1 MIISFTENQDVNFDA
16 ILGELC
22 DLEMQLNTTEH
33 ELDRNN
39 MGLVKDEHRDSGNDL
54 AQSEL
59 DALAS
64 EITQSLGFR
73 HSLPYGDL
81 ELLHDQFLTRRG
93 SCSDAHD
100 SGETDSAFSENAS
113 LPSSESFT
121 SMVTVSSSA
130 EASSSGSGDSGS
142 TASTSTVT
150 PFATQVSEVLIATH
164 GIYSGLVI
172 IQVLFHNHKNVF

>member
-1 MIISFTENQDVNFDA
+1 
-16 ILGELC
+16 
-22 DLEMQLNTTEH
+22 MQLNTTEY

-64 EITQSLGFR
+64 EITQSLSFR

-81 ELLHDQFLTRRG
+81 ELLPDQFLTRRG

-100 SGETDSAFSENAS
+100 ICETDSAFSENAS

-142 TASTSTVT
+142 TVSTSTVT
-150 PFATQVSEVLIATH
+150 PFSAQVSEVGSFH
-164 GIYSGLVI
+164 RYSY
-172 IQVLFHNHKNVF
+172 K